1 MFATQFVK
9 RAGSYDSQAFVQQFM
24 ARHLIALL
32 RDFASLQDDENLAD
46 IFSNVFEFGC
56 AQGQYTRL
64 LLENFAPKKLL
75 CNDINDYKKVFE
87 NPPFSDFKVEFARFD
102 MNNCAK
108 ILTQQFSCITS
119 NACLQWLEQREVLVQ
134 LQAFLRPQ
142 GLLAFSTFGK
152 RNLWQVRELCN
163 VGLEYL
169 DLEEYR
175 ALMELECE
183 ILHLSTQ
190 VKILHFNSAL
200 EVFKHLALSGVNG
213 LQKGFFLKKA
223 LLQEYTKRYDNNLE
237 YECVFVLARKKPI
250 PFE

>member
-24 ARHLIALL
+24 ARYLIALL
-32 RDFASLQDDENLAD
+32 RDFTSLQDDENLAD

-87 NPPFSDFKVEFARFD
+87 NPPFSDFDVEFARFD

-119 NACLQWLEQREVLVQ
+119 NACLQWLDQREALAR
-134 LQAFLRPQ
+134 LQAFLRSQ

-175 ALMELECE
+175 TLMELECE

-190 VKILHFNSAL
+190 TKILHFNSAL

-223 LLQEYTKRYDNNLE
+223 LLQEYAKRYDNNLE